1 MATLSQKVEYMLE
14 ILYKIFKIKSPADE
28 LKSKKNWEN
37 SLSTDSN
44 ED

>member
-1 MATLSQKVEYMLE
+1 MTTLSQKVEYLLD
-14 ILYKIFKIKSPADE
+14 ILYQIFKIKSPADE

-37 SLSTDSN
+37 SLSDDSN